1 MELHSERGRE
11 VASQLFEA
19 FQNSGIHGQ
28 KEMPEDTPP
37 AGVEESSLEHLL
49 FITLTVSIDYQR
61 DAVTLWK
68 RARAAFENPQT
79 RYLFDPQSVHETSP
93 EKLKQDMMETGF
105 SQKHENDC
113 FIWRTNSGSF
123 LKRWQGDPRNFLAD
137 CNWDAVEILSRLRSD
152 THTDNNKS
160 TWDFPFL
167 RGPKIGPLWIRML
180 RDNLKYENLRRLEEV
195 PIPVDIHVAKASLC
209 LGLVTGEYKG
219 ALVNLFDSIRS
230 VWKDSTLGLYH
241 KGRDMIALDV
251 DEPLWTL
258 SRVGCKSR
266 DPATG
271 KCLAMDRCEVREY
284 CIPGQI
290 QIEKTKVLL
299 RT

>member
-1 MELHSERGRE
+1 MKLHSDRGRE
-11 VASQLFEA
+11 VASRLFAA
-19 FQNSGIHGQ
+19 FQTSGIHGQ
-28 KEMPEDTPP
+28 TEMPEDMPP
-37 AGVEESSLEHLL
+37 AGVAESSLEHLL

-68 RARAAFENPQT
+68 RARAAFESPQT
-79 RYLFDPQSVHETSP
+79 RYLFDPQSIHETSR
-93 EKLKQDMMETGF
+93 EKLKQDMMNTGL

-113 FIWRTNSGSF
+113 FIWRTNAVSF
-123 LKRWQGDPRNFLAD
+123 LKKWQGDPRNFLAD

-152 THTDNNKS
+152 THTVNNKNA
-160 TWDFPFL
+160 WDFPFL

-180 RDNLKYENLRRLEEV
+180 RDNLKYENLSRLEEV

-209 LGLVTGEYKG
+209 LGLVTGEYSG
-219 ALVNLFDSIRS
+219 ALVNLFDSVRA
-230 VWKDSTLGLYH
+230 VWKESTLGLTH

-266 DPATG
+266 NPVTG
-271 KCLAMDRCEVREY
+271 KCLAIDSCEVRDY

-290 QIEKTKVLL
+290 QIEKAKVLL